1 MDGNAKIWPKER
13 EKKKEENSRYSC
25 PKNDEVRKGT
35 QHTHTY
41 SKYVTEYQY
50 IYWWVTNIIKI
61 TSSIPTKAVK
71 AMVI

>member
-35 QHTHTY
+35 QHTHIVST
-41 SKYVTEYQY
+41 SPS
-50 IYWWVTNIIKI
+50 TN
-61 TSSIPTKAVK
+61 TFTGG
-71 AMVI
+71 